1 MAGGYGYPYGYPS
14 VYYRPYYMSGGYY
27 YWR

>member
-1 MAGGYGYPYGYPS
+1 MAGYGYYPYGYPP
-14 VYYRPYYMSGGYY
+14 VYYRPYYMVGGYY